1 MLLIL
6 VGIETVI
13 IVLAYLIYVTAII
26 DCGNPWNVINDVA
39 SLLDSSDTQYGAT
52 VQYNS
57 VLD

>member
-1 MLLIL
+1 ML
-6 VGIETVI
+6 
-13 IVLAYLIYVTAII
+13 TAII

-39 SLLDSSDTQYGAT
+39 SLLHSSDTQYGAT